1 MVRAHVLY
9 SVLVTRFAYCR
20 TRHSSTQ
27 TQLEAELRDALDAL
41 RTNQAASGEN
51 ETRSRSREEAL
62 RRELTQLQ
70 LVCSCTRTVQYVCLI
85 VGVLINTVRVLVNTV
100 QVRCW

>member
-1 MVRAHVLY
+1 MRAHVLY
-9 SVLVTRFAYCR
+9 SVLVTRLAHCR

-27 TQLEAELRDALDAL
+27 TQLEAELRDALDAV

-70 LVCSCTRTVQYVCLI
+70 LVCSCTVYSTVFEESVTPLLYEY
-85 VGVLINTVRVLVNTV
+85 LVF
-100 QVRCW
+100 CYYG